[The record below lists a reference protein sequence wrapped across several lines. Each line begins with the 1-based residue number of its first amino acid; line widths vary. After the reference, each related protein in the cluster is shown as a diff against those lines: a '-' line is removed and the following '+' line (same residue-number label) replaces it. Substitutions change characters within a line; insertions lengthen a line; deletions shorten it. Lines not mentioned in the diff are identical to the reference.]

1 VEPRKVTRGG
11 GAKKAEPRLPSAPL
25 PHQIT
30 PQQHDYTLTRAKYKP
45 DTVKR
50 YLEEVAPFVLWSR
63 AGGWPLRTMHELDD
77 TLCQYVHYLYQTG
90 RGKHVAINLR
100 CGVGL
105 VLPVMNVQFHQT
117 DRALAGWAKLKPA
130 VSYPPISY
138 ELTVAVAV
146 TMARN
151 GAYDAGVGILVAFAG
166 WLRIGELTR
175 LVATDVMDMQT
186 TQAAP
191 QRTFLSIR
199 QAKTGKNQS
208 VELKDPHAIQLLRE
222 LRKERKGNDLL
233 FGVNATQL
241 RKLFRQSCAAL
252 GLGNTYTPHSLRHG
266 GATRAF
272 MEGMRVEDV
281 MVHGRWA
288 ANKSARTYLQ
298 TSRSLLM
305 AANAPPGAVALGEAL
320 SAHTTTAMHTA
331 RSTWEQAMQ

>member
-1 VEPRKVTRGG
+1 
-11 GAKKAEPRLPSAPL
+11 
-25 PHQIT
+25 
-30 PQQHDYTLTRAKYKP
+30 
-45 DTVKR
+45 
-50 YLEEVAPFVLWSR
+50 
-63 AGGWPLRTMHELDD
+63 
-77 TLCQYVHYLYQTG
+77 
-90 RGKHVAINLR
+90 
-100 CGVGL
+100 
-105 VLPVMNVQFHQT
+105 
-117 DRALAGWAKLKPA
+117 
-130 VSYPPISY
+130 
-138 ELTVAVAV
+138 
-146 TMARN
+146 
-151 GAYDAGVGILVAFAG
+151 
-166 WLRIGELTR
+166 